1 MANVGSA
8 GAVVICDAVG
18 VGVGVG
24 VGVIG
29 VVPGIRIFCS

>member
-24 VGVIG
+24 VIG

>member
-18 VGVGVG
+18 VGVGV
-24 VGVIG
+24 IG